1 MGSIGSRNTIKQLDN
16 TLIRRSNDVSALD
29 MGDSIN
35 REYQRNID
43 TIKGLNL
50 IDAEKTEA
58 MEKQYQLNTQAL
70 ELQSRSINERVVA
83 GPARRVSGNVSYD
96 RVVDKRAEVSSHM
109 KSLQDKSNKNNIA
122 QKNQRRAQTLQN
134 AIANKQLEVTFDG
147 ETWVRKS
154 LRGKTFTR
162 K

>member
-1 MGSIGSRNTIKQLDN
+1 MGSIGSRNTVKQLDN

-50 IDAEKTEA
+50 TDAEKTEA

-109 KSLQDKSNKNNIA
+109 KSLQDKSIKII
-122 QKNQRRAQTLQN
+122 LH
-134 AIANKQLEVTFDG
+134 
-147 ETWVRKS
+147 RKIREEHRLYKMS
-154 LRGKTFTR
+154 
-162 K
+162 